1 MNVTCPIC
9 FELFTSTNDISATP
23 CGHVFH
29 TECIKNWLQT
39 AQNQCPECKKD
50 CKQNQIIKL
59 YFSDTGSENDFVM
72 QLKNVIRNL
81 LEQAKESELDFLKIQ
96 EEMENLKL
104 ENWKLEE
111 INFMTKFDE
120 LSEHIKNA
128 EKQVINLRSR
138 MEKQKKQN
146 LFAQPEDAATNF
158 KLLSM
163 ATRLNDKDVFT
174 KILDKFQDKNP
185 KYIGLTALHVAAK
198 WNRNEIFKLI
208 LDQTSDKNPR
218 GFNRS
223 TPLHIGM

>member
-1 MNVTCPIC
+1 
-9 FELFTSTNDISATP
+9 
-23 CGHVFH
+23 
-29 TECIKNWLQT
+29 
-39 AQNQCPECKKD
+39 
-50 CKQNQIIKL
+50 
-59 YFSDTGSENDFVM
+59 
-72 QLKNVIRNL
+72 
-81 LEQAKESELDFLKIQ
+81 
-96 EEMENLKL
+96 
-104 ENWKLEE
+104 
-111 INFMTKFDE
+111 
-120 LSEHIKNA
+120 
-128 EKQVINLRSR
+128 

-163 ATRLNDKDVFT
+163 AIRLNDKDVFT

-198 WNRNEIFKLI
+198 WNQSEIFKMI